1 MVSAILREIEYYTPQ
16 GSLSNEQL
24 ATLFPQWSPEK
35 IESKTGIRN
44 RYIASSTEFASDLAY
59 EAACKLFAR
68 GGFDCRDVDYLLFC
82 TQSPDYV
89 LPTTACLLQSRLGL
103 STSCGSLD
111 FNLGC
116 SGYVYGLSVA
126 KGLVESGQCRNVLL
140 LTGETYSKHIH
151 PENFSV
157 RSIFGD
163 AGTATW
169 IGSDQYA
176 TGQSGALGPFVFGT
190 DGSGFNRLIVRKN
203 SLRESDVDPKNS
215 DGCLYM
221 NGADVYSFTLRTVPN
236 AINRLLEVS
245 DMKMDEIDFFV
256 FHQANRYMLENI
268 RLKMGIPEDKFIY
281 AIRDFGNTVSCT
293 IPIAIR
299 TALEKTPGFGGKV
312 MLVGFGVG
320 YSWAATILHL

>member
-1 MVSAILREIEYYTPQ
+1 MVVAVLRGIEYHTPQ
-16 GSLSNEQL
+16 GRLSNDQL
-24 ATLFPQWSPEK
+24 AALFPQWSAEK

-44 RYIASSTEFASDLAY
+44 RYIASPTEFASDLAY
-59 EAACKLFAR
+59 EAGCKLFAKD
-68 GGFDCRDVDYLLFC
+68 GFDRREVDYLLFC

-89 LPTTACLLQSRLGL
+89 LPTTACLLQNRFGL
-103 STSCGSLD
+103 PTSCGSLD

-116 SGYVYGLSVA
+116 SGYVYGLSIA
-126 KGLVESGQCRNVLL
+126 KGLVESGQCRNVVL

-163 AGTATW
+163 GGTATW
-169 IGSDQYA
+169 IGREENSSGQ
-176 TGQSGALGPFVFGT
+176 TGTFGPFVFGT
-190 DGSGFNRLIVRKN
+190 DGSGFDRLIVRRN
-203 SLRESDVDPKNS
+203 SLREFEYVGNNV

-221 NGADVYSFTLRTVPN
+221 NGPDVYSFTLRAVPN
-236 AINRLLEVS
+236 AVSQLLELS
-245 DMKMDEIDFFV
+245 KLKLDDIDFFV

-268 RLKMGIPEDKFIY
+268 RLKIGIPEKKFIY
-281 AIRDFGNTVSCT
+281 AMSDFGNTVSCT

-299 TALEKTPGFGGKV
+299 IASETTPGFGGRI

-320 YSWAATILHL
+320 YSWAATILRL